1 MSFFYKVNT
10 DINGADNWNPNL
22 PQGAGYAVGTNT
34 AGTYGN
40 WITGLDFKTDTSYV
54 PAIFIT
60 NNRGYSTG
68 LSSSTVGLICGGYNG
83 DANVNSD
90 DIDGI
95 QFSTET
101 MIPISNTIK
110 FDERRQGAGINAPDR
125 GWIWSGYWTNSIMT
139 SATTVN
145 FSTYAKN
152 THSAMAQVARTFC
165 SGVSNETHGYAMGGL
180 ASGTTV
186 SNEIDGV
193 IFSSITSVNP
203 AATLASARH
212 GGVTVD
218 NAVTGFYLGGS
229 STTTAGGG
237 ASNIYGFIIGT
248 TSSFSIGST
257 LSTLR
262 TYAAGVS
269 GSTAGYMMGGYNTG
283 SSTLP
288 SASKFNL
295 LTYVVTSATISLT
308 KAHANSAGVYT
319 RQFHNMYGRSYVG
332 GGLTGVVYSNT
343 IECIEYSNTP
353 TTRTTNVS
361 LTNHRGGVRG
371 ISSAKTGFYCGGTIN
386 GSTGLNYIDGIH
398 YSTEMQKTTSATLAV
413 GRLAP
418 STFESYARGYIYA
431 GRSTSTLTSIDT
443 FIFETETRQTISA
456 TAGQAM
462 YYGAGFSARG
472 NAYGWILGGATNSN
486 SPFSAIY
493 GLNLA
498 TETSSIS
505 SGSLLQTNYSGTAV
519 GSASYTNAY
528 FTGGWNGSSV
538 ASGIYSFNHKS
549 TSGSVT
555 VGTTAY
561 SLTTPRYDATGSSSN
576 TEGYISGGYNGSTKF
591 SSIEK
596 LNFSS
601 GGASSVTGMY
611 LITGKTNAAAVG
623 TPTLHQNYNL
633 AGYLV
638 GGYDYGPTY
647 FSNTV
652 DAYDFASE
660 ALYNQLTFSGGG
672 VAGQGACSSVTTGY
686 LGGGNQNTSST
697 INRID
702 KFNYSTKIYSVA
714 FATLND
720 GARRSCDGVNSSIK
734 GYFGGGSNGP
744 ATTVYAYIDG
754 VVFSTELVFNP
765 ASSLSNSRSGSTG
778 NNSLT
783 EGYWMGGTT
792 TGTGTRTRS
801 CEKITFSTETTVNTS
816 NVLPSARA
824 NLAGTN
830 SSTKAYYFGGN
841 SALNTAHSTSY
852 KMTFP
857 TLSAFTMGS
866 TLSRTKR
873 VCKGFGNEISGYIAG
888 GSNAA
893 LTVSYKEIEQCIYS
907 TEVISLRDA
916 VLTRE
921 TGQIGALSAI

>member
-1 MSFFYKVNT
+1 MAFFYKINT
-10 DINGADNWNPNL
+10 DISGGDNWDPNP
-22 PQGAGYAVGTNT
+22 PDGAGYSIG
-34 AGTYGN
+34 GY
-40 WITGLDFKTDTSYV
+40 DTSGVIINSISAVDYKTEV
-54 PAIFIT
+54 CYTPAVYLT
-60 NNRGYSTG
+60 NNRTNSTG
-68 LSSSTVGLICGGYNG
+68 LSSPTVGLICGGY
-83 DANVNSD
+83 DTLSSLFVN

-95 QFSTET
+95 LFSSET
-101 MIPISNTIK
+101 SIPISNVLGSSIS
-110 FDERRQGAGINAPDR
+110 GAGSLN
-125 GWIWSGYWTNSIMT
+125 
-139 SATTVN
+139 
-145 FSTYAKN
+145 
-152 THSAMAQVARTFC
+152 
-165 SGVSNETHGYAMGGL
+165 
-180 ASGTTV
+180 GTTV
-186 SNEIDGV
+186 GYLWSGGYGSIVPIESQSTTGVNYSTYTSNVYTTRAAVARIYSAGVCNETVGYGLGGGVTTEIDGLT
-193 IFSSITSVNP
+193 FSTITSLNP
-203 AATLASARH
+203 AATLPSARTA
-212 GGVTVD
+212 GTGIDNTVS
-218 NAVTGFYLGGS
+218 GYHLGGS
-229 STTTAGGG
+229 NSTAETGGQNTIYGFNITGTYIFSVAATLLARRAFATAANATTAGFIMGG
-237 ASNIYGFIIGT
+237 TFIDGSRLKTIEKF
-248 TSSFSIGST
+248 SFLTQSIKLLGSVMDT
-257 LSTLR
+257 AHSR
-262 TYAAGVS
+262 GAGVW
-269 GSTAGYMMGGYNTG
+269 
-283 SSTLP
+283 
-288 SASKFNL
+288 
-295 LTYVVTSATISLT
+295 
-308 KAHANSAGVYT
+308 T
-319 RQFHNMYGRSYVG
+319 RQFHNMYGRSYIG
-332 GGLTGVVYSNT
+332 GGLTGVVYSNS
-343 IECIEYSNTP
+343 IECIEYTSTP
-353 TTRTTNVS
+353 TCRTTVVS
-361 LTNHRGGVRG
+361 LTAARGGVRG
-371 ISSAKTGFYCGGTIN
+371 ISSAKTGFFCGGASG
-386 GSTGLNYIDGIH
+386 GSGLSTIDGIH
-398 YSTEMQKTTSATLAV
+398 FSTEMQKTTSATLAV

-431 GRSTSTLTSIDT
+431 GRSTSVLTSIDT